1 MTKQTGVPS
10 ILYSD
15 CDESSQNF
23 VKEWLRTNVRGCS
36 LTCANNGSETLRAIK
51 NRHFDILLF
60 DYCLGDMTAPKLCEI
75 LRKTDRTSP
84 IIICSPFDREI
95 DRRTALDAGA
105 TDFIIKPSEFS
116 RLATLIRGL
125 QGIESSR
132 GKRRLFQRVRR
143 AAAII

>member
-1 MTKQTGVPS
+1 MTKQTSVPS

-15 CDESSQNF
+15 SDESSQTF
-23 VKEWLRTNVRGCS
+23 VKEWLRTSVRGCS
-36 LTCANNGSETLRAIK
+36 LTCANNGSEMLRVIE
-51 NRHFDILLF
+51 NRHFDVFLF
-60 DYCLGDMTAPKLCEI
+60 DYCLGDMTAPKLCQI
-75 LRKTDRTSP
+75 SRKTDTTSP

-125 QGIESSR
+125 QGIEGSR
-132 GKRRLFQRVRR
+132 GKRRLFQRMRR